1 VEELGMPLCA
11 TSLAADLPLF
21 HPAKGQRVL
30 NSWVVLY
37 FSFVT
42 KPGATLQTAVHQK
55 ASFKMIG
62 NSLKLRQRKFG
73 LDIRKN
79 LFSEGAVGHWHRAA

>member
-1 VEELGMPLCA
+1 MPLCA

-42 KPGATLQTAVHQK
+42 KPGATLQTAVHWK
-55 ASFKMIG
+55 AFFKMRG
-62 NSLKLRQRKFG
+62 SGLKLCQRTVR